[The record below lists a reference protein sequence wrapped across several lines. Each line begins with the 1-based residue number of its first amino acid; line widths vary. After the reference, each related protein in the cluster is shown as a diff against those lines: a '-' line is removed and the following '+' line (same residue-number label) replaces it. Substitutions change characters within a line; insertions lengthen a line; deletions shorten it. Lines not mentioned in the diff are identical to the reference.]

1 MVTCDYSVRSYV
13 VRFFLHVET
22 QFVAKITCTVSPNG
36 MNLKEALP
44 SMEPFLHSQ
53 YLKKVPGYRNSTM
66 KKMATPITRIR
77 AAITMHN
84 TGKQKQENECKTQY
98 ENINSP
104 NWSPYVF
111 LQYWLREFVKRSK
124 QFLFGDPLSILIRA
138 LIG

>member
-1 MVTCDYSVRSYV
+1 
-13 VRFFLHVET
+13 
-22 QFVAKITCTVSPNG
+22 
-36 MNLKEALP
+36 
-44 SMEPFLHSQ
+44 
-53 YLKKVPGYRNSTM
+53 
-66 KKMATPITRIR
+66 
-77 AAITMHN
+77 MHN

-138 LIG
+138 LIGWVAMLDEGNEYESIAIAK